1 MNLKSEI
8 CELSK
13 YSNTLRNKISPP
25 KKILLT
31 TQSARIKLLR
41 NKEPKIG
48 QLHFKEPLGDN
59 NLADKFEKLWKNMT
73 CPSIV
78 FSCLFR
84 QYIASDSLQTGPQ
97 LCSLSASH
105 GFQFLYCHRGTVTKE
120 TKREKEREN
129 PSTKSQKVN
138 NCTR

>member
-1 MNLKSEI
+1 MNLINSEMSEM

-13 YSNTLRNKISPP
+13 YSNTLRNKIYN
-25 KKILLT
+25 KKSLLT
-31 TQSARIKLLR
+31 KQSARIKLLR

-120 TKREKEREN
+120 TKREKERERE
-129 PSTKSQKVN
+129 PKY
-138 NCTR
+138 